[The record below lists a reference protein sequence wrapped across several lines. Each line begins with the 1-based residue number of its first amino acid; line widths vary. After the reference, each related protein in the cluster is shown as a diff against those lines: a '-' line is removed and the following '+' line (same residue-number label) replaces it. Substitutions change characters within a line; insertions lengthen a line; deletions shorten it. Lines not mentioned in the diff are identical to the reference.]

1 MLIPNILMELS
12 PAERLAAA
20 TSGLT
25 RPRSEFDVL
34 TNWSVWV
41 PILVAVVVGVTL
53 IVLYRR
59 WASQRRAL
67 RACLEAAGRLGL
79 SPEERAAMLRI
90 ASLAGLARLDAVVTR
105 PEAFER
111 GADRL
116 LVSEAVLAMPP
127 EGQEH
132 VRKVVDAARAKL
144 GFKDIDPLEPAL
156 TPQLGLQA
164 GAEMTVISPETPLL
178 AQLRI
183 LKVMD
188 NGVLVRTA
196 GDVPIE
202 AGAIWRMRYADQGL
216 EWEVEA
222 RVVEG
227 TDQRV
232 FLRLVEGP
240 RCVNRRRFIRTPTHR
255 PALLARFPFEKTAA
269 EGDSPAFVTG
279 VLTEI
284 AGPGV
289 CIEAPVQTK
298 VGERVLIVMR
308 FSEDKVIQGV
318 GIVRRAYVGESMP
331 VTVAELLGLTNAE
344 INELVRETNA
354 AGRRAAAAVR
364 EEGAVAN

>member
-1 MLIPNILMELS
+1 MMIPNILMELS

-20 TSGLT
+20 ISGLT
-25 RPRSEFDVL
+25 GPRSELDVL
-34 TNWSVWV
+34 ANWSVWV

-59 WASQRRAL
+59 WAGQRRAL

-90 ASLAGLARLDAVVTR
+90 ASLAGLARLDAVVTM

-144 GFKDIDPLEPAL
+144 GFKEIAPLEPA
-156 TPQLGLQA
+156 PQFGLQA
-164 GAEMTVISPETPLL
+164 GAELTVISPETPLL

-202 AGAIWRMRYADQGL
+202 AGALWRMRYADQGL
-216 EWEVEA
+216 DWEVEA

-269 EGDSPAFVTG
+269 EGDSPAFATG

-308 FSEDKVIQGV
+308 LSEDKVIQGV

-331 VTVAELLGLTNAE
+331 VTVAELLGLTKAE

-364 EEGAVAN
+364 DEGAVAN